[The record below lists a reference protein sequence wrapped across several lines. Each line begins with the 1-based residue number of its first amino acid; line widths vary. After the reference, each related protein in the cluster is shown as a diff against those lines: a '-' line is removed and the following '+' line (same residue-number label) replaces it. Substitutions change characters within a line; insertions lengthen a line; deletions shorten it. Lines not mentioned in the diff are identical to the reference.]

1 GPPAG
6 EDEGLLGVGGSDAR
20 GQGDGQGDGE
30 GGGKV
35 RRLGPAHRKSLADRR
50 RAQELSTALPDSPAA
65 QNLRSFSAL
74 CTSGSYRT
82 GKRRA
87 HPHLGDV
94 MRSHR
99 SGILALLLAVVGPGL
114 GASPAGAGY
123 FSLYQS
129 PMSYSQGL
137 MGADNTWYG
146 APSSVCSADFNGDGY
161 LDWVVT
167 NELEG
172 YPTFLPHTVSVF
184 YHAGAS
190 YVPSIDFW
198 TSSTQ
203 GSDLPPL
210 DAVHYDYTVEPASN
224 GPLRPKAADVNGD
237 GRQDL
242 VVGSGNGTFLLLN
255 TGATGVSGSQF

>member
-1 GPPAG
+1 
-6 EDEGLLGVGGSDAR
+6 
-20 GQGDGQGDGE
+20 
-30 GGGKV
+30 
-35 RRLGPAHRKSLADRR
+35 LA
-50 RAQELSTALPDSPAA
+50 A
-65 QNLRSFSAL
+65 
-74 CTSGSYRT
+74 C
-82 GKRRA
+82 
-87 HPHLGDV
+87 
-94 MRSHR
+94 
-99 SGILALLLAVVGPGL
+99 
-114 GASPAGAGY
+114 
-123 FSLYQS
+123 
-129 PMSYSQGL
+129 
-137 MGADNTWYG
+137 
-146 APSSVCSADFNGDGY
+146 GY

-167 NELEG
+167 NEFEG

-237 GRQDL
+237 GRPDL

-255 TGATGVSGSQF
+255 TGATGVSGSQFKPPWKSTRSFGFVDVADFDNDGVPEIIGMDKSTGNLRVQTFHVVADTLQPLGSTLVAAGIRSLPPCLVLADVPGDGRGHGHDRLPKSAAPNRLPN